1 MPSLLATL
9 RPAGALGD
17 QNDAT
22 VITHSASRSTPGI
35 TLGSYEL
42 MSPLIGSVAPA
53 GTIDYLIFFA
63 RAQVVLTGAAFQSTA
78 FIRWLEEFGPT
89 TREIE
94 FWTSALTNL
103 DSGQIATMQNGSPW
117 GWSAFVD
124 VALGIS
130 GASQHLAGIR
140 AAQTIVAVNADR
152 AAPILEVAHLAVV
165 ADWRPVVA
173 ALLERL
179 RARPAKAP

>member
-17 QNDAT
+17 LNDAT

-130 GASQHLAGIR
+130 GDYELVDTSSIVVTLADVWIEAWGTPTAVELETASLNVKGPR
-140 AAQTIVAVNADR
+140 
-152 AAPILEVAHLAVV
+152 
-165 ADWRPVVA
+165 
-173 ALLERL
+173 ERTVRL
-179 RARPAKAP
+179 DPRRSLSVD